1 MTEEFTSQK
10 QNFFNNWAPNYDFVF
25 VSVFY
30 QALHLRLL
38 DYLGLPD
45 RSQVLDLGCGTGK
58 LLDRL
63 ADRFPDLQGIGVDLS
78 AEMLRQARLANRHH
92 PRLIF
97 VRGNAEDLP
106 CGAGQF
112 DAVFN
117 TVSFLHY
124 QHPDRVFAEISRV
137 LKPGGKFY
145 LVDYIPPST
154 SQTQEV
160 SFTPGGARFYS
171 PERRAKLGQ
180 QAGLTCLEH
189 HSLLDRVY
197 LTIFELKS
205 TYANWLNYGR

>member
-10 QNFFNNWAPNYDFVF
+10 QNFFNSWAPNYDFVF

-30 QALHLRLL
+30 QALHRRLL

-63 ADRFPDLQGIGVDLS
+63 ANHFPDLQGIGVDLS
-78 AEMLRQARLANRHH
+78 PEMLRQARLANRHR

-117 TVSFLHY
+117 TISFLHY

-145 LVDYIPPST
+145 LVDYIPRSI
-154 SQTQEV
+154 SLTQEV
-160 SFTPGGARFYS
+160 SLTPGGARFYS
-171 PERRAKLGQ
+171 PERRAELGQ

-205 TYANWLNYGR
+205 T